1 MIATNLDIETEL
13 IGQGYSLVAGLDE
26 VGRGALAGPVAAGL
40 VAFPPCVEFGLLSD
54 ITDSKKLS
62 PKARES
68 LVEVIKENATI
79 CEVGFTSVNEI
90 DDMGIVKATRL
101 AMVRALDKSTLS
113 PDHLLID
120 ALELPESGLPYRAI
134 IRGDQISTSVA
145 GASIIAKVARDSLM
159 KQLSRCEPGY
169 LFEKNKGYGTREH
182 ILALRDLGPTK
193 LHRKSFAPI
202 SEMLENGKTRFRSN

>member
-13 IGQGYSLVAGLDE
+13 IGKGYSLVAGLDE

-62 PKARES
+62 SKTRES
-68 LVEVIKENATI
+68 LVKIIEENSII
-79 CEVGFTSVNEI
+79 CEVGFTSANEI
-90 DDMGIVKATRL
+90 DAMGIIKAKL
-101 AMVRALDKSTLS
+101 AMVRALDRSVLK

-120 ALELPESGLPYRAI
+120 ALELPESGIPYRAM

-159 KQLSRCEPGY
+159 KGFSNCVPGY
-169 LFEKNKGYGTREH
+169 LLEKNKGYGTAEH
-182 ILALRDLGPTK
+182 ILALNDLGPTK

-202 SEMLENGKTRFRSN
+202 SRMLENVQD

>member
-40 VAFPPCVEFGLLSD
+40 VSFPPCVEFGLLSD

-62 PKARES
+62 SKTRES
-68 LVEVIKENATI
+68 LVKIIEENSII
-79 CEVGFTSVNEI
+79 CEVGFTSANEI
-90 DDMGIVKATRL
+90 DAMGIIKATKL
-101 AMVRALDKSTLS
+101 AMVRALDRSVLK

-120 ALELPESGLPYRAI
+120 ALELPESGIPYRSM

-159 KQLSRCEPGY
+159 RGFSICVPGY
-169 LFEKNKGYGTREH
+169 LLEKNKGYGTAEH
-182 ILALRDLGPTK
+182 IQALNDLGPTK

-202 SEMLENGKTRFRSN
+202 SRMLENVQD

>member
-62 PKARES
+62 SKTRES
-68 LVEVIKENATI
+68 LVKIIEENSII
-79 CEVGFTSVNEI
+79 CEVGFTSANEI
-90 DDMGIVKATRL
+90 DAMGIIKATKL
-101 AMVRALDKSTLS
+101 AMVRALDRSVFK

-120 ALELPESGLPYRAI
+120 ALELPESGIPYRSM

-159 KQLSRCEPGY
+159 KQVSRCEPGY

-182 ILALRDLGPTK
+182 ILALRQLGPTK

-202 SEMLENGKTRFRSN
+202 SEMLEIGQA

>member
-40 VAFPPCVEFGLLSD
+40 VAFPPGVDFGLLSD

-62 PKARES
+62 SKTRES
-68 LVEVIKENATI
+68 LVKIIEENSII
-79 CEVGFTSVNEI
+79 CEVGFTTVNEI
-90 DDMGIVKATRL
+90 DAMGIIKATKL
-101 AMVRALDKSTLS
+101 AMVRALDKSILS

-120 ALELPESGLPYRAI
+120 ALELPESGIPYRSI
-134 IRGDQISTSVA
+134 VRGDQISTSVA

-159 KQLSRCEPGY
+159 RRFSSLVPGY
-169 LFEKNKGYGTREH
+169 LLEKNKGYGTAEH
-182 ILALRDLGPTK
+182 IQALKDLGPTK

-202 SEMLENGKTRFRSN
+202 SRMLENGQA

>member
-1 MIATNLDIETEL
+1 MIATSLDIETEL

-40 VAFPPCVEFGLLSD
+40 VAFPPGVEFRLLSD

-62 PKARES
+62 PKSSES
-68 LVEVIKENATI
+68 LVEIIEENSII
-79 CEVGFTSVNEI
+79 CEVGLTSVNEI
-90 DDMGIVKATRL
+90 DAMGIIKATKL
-101 AMVRALDKSTLS
+101 AMVRALDKSILK

-120 ALELPESGLPYRAI
+120 ALELPESGIPYRSI
-134 IRGDQISTSVA
+134 VRGDQISTSVA

-159 KQLSRCEPGY
+159 KQVSRCEPGY

-182 ILALRDLGPTK
+182 ILALRHLGPTK

-202 SEMLENGKTRFRSN
+202 SKMLEIGQA

>member
-13 IGQGYSLVAGLDE
+13 IGKGYSLVAGLDE

-62 PKARES
+62 SGTRES
-68 LVEVIKENATI
+68 LVKIIEENSII
-79 CEVGFTSVNEI
+79 CEVGFTSANEI
-90 DDMGIVKATRL
+90 DVMGIIKATKL
-101 AMVRALDKSTLS
+101 AMVRALDRSVLK

-120 ALELPESGLPYRAI
+120 ALELPESGIPYRSM

-145 GASIIAKVARDSLM
+145 GASIIAKVARD
-159 KQLSRCEPGY
+159 
-169 LFEKNKGYGTREH
+169 LFMIKMAKKY
-182 ILALRDLGPTK
+182 PK
-193 LHRKSFAPI
+193 
-202 SEMLENGKTRFRSN
+202 